1 MDTLF
6 FVFAAVSGDE
16 MLLKK
21 LKRNK
26 NKQNISSGKYG
37 QVKLRHAKRGVG
49 SCLFAIGVF
58 IALSSFLG
66 VAYTTYGGASTWIGS
81 LGMIALLFAI
91 TGTFLGVRGFREREK
106 NYITCR
112 IGIVANGI
120 VVLIYVIL
128 FVRGFF

>member
-1 MDTLF
+1 
-6 FVFAAVSGDE
+6 

-21 LKRNK
+21 LKRDK
-26 NKQNISSGKYG
+26 NKQNISSRKYG

-58 IALSSFLG
+58 IALSSFLA
-66 VAYTTYGGASTWIGS
+66 VAYTTYGGASPWIGS

-91 TGTFLGVRGFREREK
+91 IGVFLGIRGFRERER
-106 NYITCR
+106 NYTTCK
-112 IGIVANGI
+112 IGIGANGI
-120 VVLIYVIL
+120 VVLIYITL